1 MKQIKN
7 QTKGFT
13 IIEVVLVLA
22 IAGLIFLMIFI
33 ALPALQR
40 NQRDTQRRDDVGR
53 FMSQLEQF
61 RTNNRGAPPTIAQAD
76 TSPMGTFVDRY
87 LNAGTEF
94 RDPTTDA
101 VYRQRNSEALL
112 ANPGDYFYSTGRRCN
127 GEVMIAGGARQ
138 AAIAMR
144 LEGSGVYCQSN

>member
-1 MKQIKN
+1 MKQQNKIN
-7 QTKGFT
+7 KGFT

-33 ALPALQR
+33 GLPALQR

-61 RTNNRGAPPTIAQAD
+61 RTNNRGAAPTVVQAD
-76 TSPMGTFVDRY
+76 TNPMGAFIDRY
-87 LNAGTEF
+87 LDGGRDF
-94 RDPTTDA
+94 RDPSTDA
-101 VYRQRNSEALL
+101 VYVQRDTQGTVNNA
-112 ANPGDYFYSTGRRCN
+112 GDYFYATGMRCD
-127 GEVMIAGGARQ
+127 GENAVAGNARQ
-138 AAIAMR
+138 AAIIMR